1 MVTMITAP
9 APLNGDNGNPQER
22 VVTIMPSLLA
32 SKWKSCINKVE
43 VILVDTKLETRV
55 NTACG
60 GSPPPVANR
69 GGDEIIA

>member
-1 MVTMITAP
+1 MSSSVTAP
-9 APLNGDNGNPQER
+9 TAPDGDYSNHQGH

-55 NTACG
+55 NTACE
-60 GSPPPVANR
+60 GSPPPGANR
-69 GGDEIIA
+69 GGDEIIT

>member
-1 MVTMITAP
+1 MVTAAP
-9 APLNGDNGNPQER
+9 AAPNGDNANHQER

-32 SKWKSCINKVE
+32 SKWKSCISKVE

-60 GSPPPVANR
+60 GSPPPGVNR

>member
-1 MVTMITAP
+1 MVTMTIAP
-9 APLNGDNGNPQER
+9 APLNGDNSNPQER

-43 VILVDTKLETRV
+43 VILVDTKLETMV

-60 GSPPPVANR
+60 GHHPPGANR